1 MSLDSSKRLRICF
14 LALLIIS
21 VFLSGV
27 SVGLMIEA
35 ILLSHK
41 LGLGVR
47 INIAIIG
54 FGLGVVGLGCCGVG
68 SYIQLRSV

>member
-1 MSLDSSKRLRICF
+1 MM
-14 LALLIIS
+14 
-21 VFLSGV
+21 GT
-27 SVGLMIEA
+27 

-54 FGLGVVGLGCCGVG
+54 FGLGVVGMGCCGVV
-68 SYIQLRSV
+68 SYIHLQSVRQDIIRLEKSMSSRH